1 MWRRPLNSA
10 ILSTTIHRR
19 SEGVSDG
26 TITQAA
32 TQMINKCRVKRVQEG
47 LYNGKDPPNG
57 GGGEKRGE
65 RTL

>member
-1 MWRRPLNSA
+1 MWRTPLNNA
-10 ILSTTIHRR
+10 VLATTIYRR
-19 SEGVSDG
+19 LEGVSDG

-47 LYNGKDPPNG
+47 LYNGKDPPDG